1 MNFFYYMYGV
11 GMGILR
17 MFVEFD
23 VGVRI
28 KVVYCYVVIKWN
40 VLMIVLVCFVVC

>member
-1 MNFFYYMYGV
+1 MYGA

-17 MFVEFD
+17 MLVEPD
-23 VGVRI
+23 AGART
-28 KVVYCYVVIKWN
+28 KVAYCYVVIKRN